1 MKYFLFLVLLQS
13 LILGGCASINS
24 VSVTS
29 IPAERTSPLK
39 VERSKVIVL
48 GLSFDNDFVDEMV
61 SDLQR
66 QCPGGKVTGI
76 LTKDED
82 INYFLYL
89 VYQKRVTASGYCIG
103 KSAINS
109 QQPRKTRRTSSED
122 EGSTNEVNPLD
133 QDPELNQ

>member
-13 LILGGCASINS
+13 LFLGGCASINS

-29 IPAERTSPLK
+29 IPAERSSPLK

-109 QQPRKTRRTSSED
+109 QKPKKTRRTSSDD
-122 EGSTNEVNPLD
+122 EGVNPID
-133 QDPELNQ
+133 QDPELDQ